1 MRRLAL
7 ALAVALLPGLAAA
20 EFPDHPINLISGY
33 APGGSTDI
41 AARILA
47 DRMVAHLGP
56 EARIVVD
63 NRPGAAGAIATEW
76 LKRQPAD
83 GYTLMVQETGA
94 GAAAPNALVGGT
106 RYDSLNDFVQL
117 GLISVPPG
125 ILIVTN
131 GFPGAT
137 PAATLAAL
145 RNAPRDSLTYASSGV
160 GGVLHLQA
168 EMLTQLLGTH
178 MVHVPYRSGAQ
189 MLQSIHTGEAQLGIA
204 ALASAAAML
213 KEGMVRG
220 VAMIGPRRFPLF
232 PNIPTIGE
240 LGIPG
245 FDSPGWFMLIAPAG
259 VPQPVAERLNRA
271 LVATLAEPA
280 VTARM
285 LDVGHAP
292 PPEPNTLATTHAFL
306 ARELALY
313 HDVVTRT
320 GVRLE
325 P

>member
-1 MRRLAL
+1 MRRFAL
-7 ALAVALLPGLAAA
+7 ALVAALLPGLAVA
-20 EFPDHPINLISGY
+20 FPDRPITLISGY
-33 APGGSTDI
+33 GPGGSTDI

-47 DRMVAHLGP
+47 DRMPAHLGRD
-56 EARIVVD
+56 ARIVVE

-76 LKRQPAD
+76 LKRQQAD
-83 GYTLMVQETGA
+83 GYTVMVQETGA
-94 GAAAPNALVGGT
+94 GAAAPNALAGGT
-106 RYDSLNDFVQL
+106 HYDSLNDFVQL

-125 ILIVTN
+125 ILVVTN
-131 GFPGAT
+131 NFPGAT
-137 PAATLAAL
+137 PAATLAGL

-160 GGVLHLQA
+160 GGVLHLQS
-168 EMLTQLLGTH
+168 EMLGQLLGTH

-189 MLQSIHTGEAQLGIA
+189 MLTAIHTGEAQLGIA

-232 PNIPTIGE
+232 PNIPTIAE
-240 LGIPG
+240 LGIQG

-259 VPQPVAERLNRA
+259 LPQAVADRLNRA

-280 VTARM
+280 VAARM

-292 PPEPNTLATTHAFL
+292 PGEPNTLATTRSFM

-313 HDVVTRT
+313 RDIVART

>member
-7 ALAVALLPGLAAA
+7 ALLAAVLPA
-20 EFPDHPINLISGY
+20 AAFAFPERPITLVSGY
-33 APGGSTDI
+33 SPGGSTDI

-47 DRMVAHLGP
+47 DRMPAHLGG
-56 EARIVVD
+56 EARIVVE
-63 NRPGAAGAIATEW
+63 NRPGASGAIATEW

-83 GYTLMVQETGA
+83 GYTIMVQETGA

-106 RYDSLNDFVQL
+106 RYDSLNDFVHL

-125 ILIVTN
+125 ILIVSN
-131 GFPGAT
+131 NFPGRT
-137 PAATLAAL
+137 PAEAIAAM
-145 RNAPRDSLTYASSGV
+145 RAAPRDSITYASSGV
-160 GGVLHLQA
+160 GGVLHLQSELLA
-168 EMLTQLLGTH
+168 QLIGTH

-189 MLQSIHTGEAQLGIA
+189 MLTAIHTGEAQQGIA
-204 ALASAAAML
+204 AVASAAAML
-213 KEGMVRG
+213 KENMVRG

-240 LGIPG
+240 LGIQG
-245 FDSPGWFMLIAPAG
+245 FDSPAWFMLIAPAG
-259 VPQPVAERLNRA
+259 VPAPVAERLNRA
-271 LVATLAEPA
+271 LVAALAEPA
-280 VTARM
+280 TAARM

-292 PPEPNTLATTHAFL
+292 PAEPNTIATTHAFM

-313 HDVVTRT
+313 RGVVART